1 MYLYRLNIRECFCSQ
16 GSSHTR
22 VRPLLG
28 ATFGFFPPQL
38 HRLILCAPLIF
49 GYGVATISRLLK
61 IIGLFC
67 KRALR
72 KRRYSAKET
81 YNFKEPTNRR
91 RAIPLSLQRHMHRY
105 TQTYTD
111 IHRHTQTYTDI
122 QTLTPTNTG
131 RTYTHSHIYT
141 HACSHVTQQGW
152 GDIHARTR
160 THARLTLDSSRTL
173 RLAVCSRTHTYA
185 HTHANTHTHMHTP
198 CPSRECVCVDKI
210 TITSTVCQCM

>member
-1 MYLYRLNIRECFCSQ
+1 VYLYRLNIRECFCSQ
-16 GSSHTR
+16 GPSYTC
-22 VRPLLG
+22 VRPLLV

-38 HRLILCAPLIF
+38 HRLISCAPLIS

-67 KRALR
+67 KRALP
-72 KRRYSAKET
+72 KRRYSAKES
-81 YNFKEPTNRR
+81 YNFKEPTNRSHP
-91 RAIPLSLQRHMHRY
+91 IPLSLQRHMHRY

-141 HACSHVTQQGW
+141 HTCSHVNSTGV
-152 GDIHARTR
+152 GR
-160 THARLTLDSSRTL
+160 
-173 RLAVCSRTHTYA
+173 
-185 HTHANTHTHMHTP
+185 HTHANPYACTTDSRFFQDTSTCGILTCTHLRTYTRKHPHTHAHTL
-198 CPSRECVCVDKI
+198 SLECVCV
-210 TITSTVCQCM
+210 